1 MGCII
6 PYSPTVTI
14 YGVKKTDKN
23 VFFSKS
29 DSLKTRFHNH
39 GNIYIYSSRKR
50 KKFWRLLVFST
61 QHLRFLKAFK
71 ALLYFPKERGIP
83 SPPFQITRLQN

>member
-39 GNIYIYSSRKR
+39 GNIYIYIFIKEE
-50 KKFWRLLVFST
+50 KKILEAACIFNT
-61 QHLRFLKAFK
+61 ALK
-71 ALLYFPKERGIP
+71 I
-83 SPPFQITRLQN
+83 S